1 MSLAPLVLWLRRVRV
16 DRVQLAVLG
25 VAVFATAF
33 LAAAGPLLAVRASA
47 DALRAELAHANPAER
62 NLVVSTAQVLQVDPL
77 TDQLASET
85 DRLRRLFAGR
95 IPPAVGRILG
105 EGRISYDTER
115 WLVLIEGQP
124 QNPVR
129 RTLLLT
135 ARPTVTDH
143 LQLVDGRLPGPGA
156 FDPPPVEQD
165 PEHPV
170 GGTVHLELAMSR
182 ATATAM
188 GVEVGDHLDMTEQA
202 RFGFNVG
209 IDEQVT
215 PTVFG

>member
-85 DRLRRLFAGR
+85 DRDGRNVRRCAPAGR
-95 IPPAVGRILG
+95 RSGPAPRL
-105 EGRISYDTER
+105 
-115 WLVLIEGQP
+115 
-124 QNPVR
+124 
-129 RTLLLT
+129 
-135 ARPTVTDH
+135 AR
-143 LQLVDGRLPGPGA
+143 
-156 FDPPPVEQD
+156 
-165 PEHPV
+165 
-170 GGTVHLELAMSR
+170 
-182 ATATAM
+182 
-188 GVEVGDHLDMTEQA
+188 
-202 RFGFNVG
+202 
-209 IDEQVT
+209 
-215 PTVFG
+215 